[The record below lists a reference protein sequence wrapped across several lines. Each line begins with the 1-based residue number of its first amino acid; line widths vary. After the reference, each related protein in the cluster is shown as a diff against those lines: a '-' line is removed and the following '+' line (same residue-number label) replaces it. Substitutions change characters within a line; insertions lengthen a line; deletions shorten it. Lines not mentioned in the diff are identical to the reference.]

1 MLPEGAMAKKYS
13 APQHFA
19 RVKYTQADAASIIS
33 QALLTLYNQPIV
45 MPEDILV
52 LCIGTDRST
61 GDSLG
66 PLIGTNLTR
75 SAAPF
80 SVLGCLDHPVHA
92 ANLTQTLDLI
102 QQNPPKWTVAID
114 ASLGS
119 IDGVGTVNIGAG
131 SLQPGAGVNKHL
143 PLVGDAYITGVVNVG
158 GFMEYFVLQNTRLSL
173 VVKMAEVIC
182 SSLLA
187 AFSGKQVM
195 AGHR

>member
-1 MLPEGAMAKKYS
+1 MAKKF
-13 APQHFA
+13 ATPQHFA
-19 RVKYTQADAASIIS
+19 RVKYTQPDAVNIIS
-33 QALLTLYNQPIV
+33 QALLALYNQPLV
-45 MPEDILV
+45 TPEEILV

-66 PLIGTNLTR
+66 PLIGSTLGR
-75 SAAPF
+75 SAPPF
-80 SVLGCLDHPVHA
+80 PVLGCLDHPIHA
-92 ANLTQTLDLI
+92 ANLAQTLERI

-114 ASLGS
+114 ASLGNL
-119 IDGVGTVNIGAG
+119 DGVGTVNIGAG

-187 AFSGKQVM
+187 AFSEQKVM